1 MVTAAQVQQIRQVRL
16 PVRYSVQLQLGGLRL
31 SCLEAPGTTAPF
43 TLRSHRSRGPQFR
56 RLIAEGANGLVLG
69 LHLGT
74 GGLELFADAGAVA
87 VISAREWA
95 VNGETLDLHRGAYLG
110 TPDAIAGAEGLR
122 VRARSAWR
130 RGIAYVH
137 ELAAEGEL
145 PARPGLRSPQV
156 GALHAVAAHWTLSRD
171 TATLVMPT
179 GTGKTEVMMAVAVAS
194 CGERILIVVPTDALR
209 DQTAG
214 KFAGYGLLRSLGVL
228 VDVPNPVVGTLT
240 GAPTAEQMDAM
251 RACNVVVTTL
261 SSIVKAEVNMQRA
274 FAQLFTEVFFD
285 EAHHLPADT
294 WLAFSSHCSHA
305 RTLLFTAT
313 PFREDGKPVP
323 GRIIYNFPLQDA
335 QEQGFFQPI
344 RFVQVFEPDGGRADA
359 AIAEAAVARLREDMA
374 AGYDHVLLARAG
386 KITQAERLF
395 ADIYSAR
402 AFADLNPVVI
412 HSQSKQRRQVLQAV
426 RDGRHRIVICVDMFG
441 EGFDLPSL
449 KVAALHAIHKSL
461 GITLQFI
468 GRFTRTAGARFGPA
482 SFVANTA
489 EDGVPEALEG
499 LYQEN
504 ADWNQL
510 VSDLS
515 YDAIDPKARLS
526 DLVANL
532 QPVDTA
538 ATKLEISPLTLRPKI
553 SAEVF
558 RVRDFKPQ
566 DFRLAFRPNQSIHQP
581 HLSGPDR
588 LIFFVVN
595 QAEAVEW
602 TDSRDIAV
610 DTWDLFIAYHD
621 PRLNLLYIGS
631 SRKYFAGKLAAKL
644 STDPEQVRNEDV
656 FRAFSGLRRLTL
668 HSVGLISTS
677 RNVRYQM
684 FAGLDVRHAIDPVLE
699 QDKMKSNVTGVGY
712 ENGRRVSVGCSRKGK
727 IWSLQTGS
735 LADWRQWCDEIGA
748 KLANNEAEPN
758 DFLRHTLVPSELN
771 DGNLPASRA
780 LMADW
785 PEQLF
790 EAATFRF
797 DVTVAEERF
806 DFHNCALDLVEW
818 TPAAAAFTFALY
830 VDMRHTSVFRLTLH
844 AERREGLYYSVV
856 HIDGPLVEIVAF
868 GRTLP
873 AAEFFTAAPPLVRLE
888 DGSQVSGD
896 IVLRP
901 REVLGEVYPRAA
913 IMTLDWVDTNLTEE
927 SRWRDGAV
935 RPRSIQQRFIEFLEQ
950 GNSAFIIDDD
960 DTGESADIVAIED
973 TEQTITVTLWHC
985 KYSAAEDAGNR
996 VQDLFEVCGQA
1007 QKSIKW
1013 TWSFATL
1020 VRHIVDRE
1028 TKHRRGRPTR
1038 FIRGTLNG
1046 LVTTRKG
1053 SRRKYVVFKVGI
1065 VQPGLRKGGI
1075 GNEHLAILGAT
1086 SLFLRTVT
1094 NHPLLVYAS

>member
-1 MVTAAQVQQIRQVRL
+1 
-16 PVRYSVQLQLGGLRL
+16 
-31 SCLEAPGTTAPF
+31 
-43 TLRSHRSRGPQFR
+43 
-56 RLIAEGANGLVLG
+56 
-69 LHLGT
+69 
-74 GGLELFADAGAVA
+74 
-87 VISAREWA
+87 
-95 VNGETLDLHRGAYLG
+95 
-110 TPDAIAGAEGLR
+110 
-122 VRARSAWR
+122 
-130 RGIAYVH
+130 
-137 ELAAEGEL
+137 
-145 PARPGLRSPQV
+145 
-156 GALHAVAAHWTLSRD
+156 
-171 TATLVMPT
+171 
-179 GTGKTEVMMAVAVAS
+179 MMAVAVAS
-194 CGERILIVVPTDALR
+194 CGERILVVVPTDALR
-209 DQTAG
+209 DQTAY
-214 KFAGYGLLRSLGVL
+214 KFSGYGLLRSLGVL

-240 GAPTAEQMDAM
+240 GAPAAEQMEGL

-261 SSIVKAEVNMQRA
+261 SSISKADADTQRA

-285 EAHHLPADT
+285 EAHHIPADT

-305 RTLLFTAT
+305 RSLLFTAT

-323 GRIIYNFPLQDA
+323 GRIVYNFPLQAA

-344 RFVQVFEPDGGRADA
+344 RFVQVFEPDKDRADG
-359 AIAEAAVARLREDMA
+359 AIANAAVARLREDLTE
-374 AGYDHVLLARAG
+374 GYNHVLLARAG
-386 KITQAERLF
+386 TIAHAERLF
-395 ADIYSAR
+395 AHVYSAV
-402 AFADLNPVVI
+402 AFADLNPIVI
-412 HSQSKQRRQVLQAV
+412 HSQTKKRRQVLQEV
-426 RDGRHRIVICVDMFG
+426 REGRHRIIICVDMFG

-468 GRFTRTAGARFGPA
+468 GRFARTAGARVGPA

-489 EDGVPEALEG
+489 DDGVPEALEG

-504 ADWNQL
+504 ADWNVL

-532 QPVDTA
+532 ESLA
-538 ATKLEISPLTLRPKI
+538 ADGAKLEISPLTLRPKI

-558 RVRDFKPQ
+558 RVI
-566 DFRLAFRPNQSIHQP
+566 DFRPHDFHLAFRSNQAIHQP
-581 HLSGPDR
+581 RLSRTDR
-588 LIFFVVN
+588 FMLFVVN
-595 QAEAVEW
+595 QADAVEW

-610 DTWDLFIAYHD
+610 DTWDLFITYHD
-621 PRLNLLYIGS
+621 PRLNLLYISS

-644 STDPEQVRNEDV
+644 STNPEQVRNEDV

-668 HSVGLISTS
+668 HSVGLISAS

-712 ENGRRVSVGCSRKGK
+712 ENGKRVSVGCSRKGK
-727 IWSLQTGS
+727 IWSLRTGS

-748 KLANNEAEPN
+748 KLANRDAEPN
-758 DFLRHTLVPSELN
+758 DFLRHTLVPSALS
-771 DGNLPASRA
+771 DGRLPDSRA

-797 DVTVAEERF
+797 DVIVAGERF
-806 DFHNCALDLVEW
+806 DFHNCALDLINWV
-818 TPAAAAFTFALY
+818 PATAAFTFALQ
-830 VDMRHTSVFRLTLH
+830 VDVRHTSVFRLSLH
-844 AERREGLYYSVV
+844 EERREGLHYSVA
-856 HIDGPLVEIVAF
+856 HIDGPPMDIEAF
-868 GRTLP
+868 GRTSP

-896 IVLRP
+896 ILLRP
-901 REVLGEVYPRAA
+901 REALGEVYPRVA
-913 IMTLDWVDTNLTEE
+913 IMTLDWGDTDLTQE

-935 RPRSIQQRFIEFLEQ
+935 RPRSIQQRFIEFLER

-985 KYSAAEDAGNR
+985 KYSTARDAGNR

-1013 TWSFATL
+1013 TWSFANL

-1028 TKHRRGRPTR
+1028 TKHRRGRPSR

-1053 SRRKYVVFKVGI
+1053 SRRKYVVFRVGI
-1065 VQPGLRKGGI
+1065 VQPGLLKEGI

-1094 NHPLLVYAS
+1094 NHPLLVCGS